1 MKKKTMATHVE
12 VAVFPH
18 VPNNPMYASNTSPRT
33 PAGAVVLA
41 APLSY
46 GDDATDDV
54 DAVATN
60 TKQQPPQY
68 DYDADIDATLRTM
81 EKETIE
87 RPSPDYLSN
96 RQAGEMLMMD
106 RADLVEKMHR
116 FCTSYD
122 LAPGALHRAVSF
134 VDRFLSAKK
143 INRDERQIRLL
154 GAAAVFA
161 VAKYE
166 DRNTMQKI
174 NVDGVAMYAG
184 CTRSEAVDQ
193 ERELLATIGFCLSA
207 PTAYTFVDH
216 FMRHSQEEGT
226 ATVRSLAHHLANMA
240 LQDYRCV
247 AFLPSVVAASA
258 ILLARMV
265 LNCWTETPVAAA
277 GYTLEELSGCIEAI
291 CDMHEHQRVWPGC
304 AQMMRHWEISAQFSY
319 LLPPLT

>member
-1 MKKKTMATHVE
+1 MATHVE

-46 GDDATDDV
+46 DDDANGRRRRGR
-54 DAVATN
+54 TN

-87 RPSPDYLSN
+87 RPSPDYLSD

-134 VDRFLSAKK
+134 VDR
-143 INRDERQIRLL
+143 
-154 GAAAVFA
+154 AAAVFA

-193 ERELLATIGFCLSA
+193 ERELLATIGFRLSG

-216 FMRHSQEEGT
+216 FMRHNQEEGT

-247 AFLPSVVAASA
+247 AFLPSAVAASA